1 MERSTAAAV
10 HQSHTPCVHCA
21 AALQVTASQLSLL
34 EATMARME
42 RVAVWSLMSGGGGGR
57 DVFNV
62 SCSCCL
68 LFANTQ
74 LCSSFALLQ
83 PATAW
88 RQREQCLWCGICV
101 A

>member
-1 MERSTAAAV
+1 MWR
-10 HQSHTPCVHCA
+10 A

-62 SCSCCL
+62 SGVC
-68 LFANTQ
+68 
-74 LCSSFALLQ
+74 
-83 PATAW
+83 
-88 RQREQCLWCGICV
+88 QRIKSVL